1 MQIIGLASVVLF
13 LGALAALLAGFMND
27 NFMKTGGIIGV
38 ICLALATLLLGVT
51 IRQRNK
57 TERI

>member
-13 LGALAALLAGFMND
+13 LAALTAFLTAFYNND
-27 NFMKTGGIIGV
+27 FMKTGGIIGAL
-38 ICLALATLLLGVT
+38 CLALAILLLGIA
-51 IRQRNK
+51 IRKRSK